1 MKEKKIAFLST
12 LLLLLV
18 GFYYFYEVRYAGKQK
33 ERAALSRKVLNIKDH
48 DIECIRIKKSK
59 ETVVLE
65 KRDKEWFLAEP
76 IKVRADTWAVDQI
89 IHTLANGTWERE
101 ITLLLQDLA
110 DFGLADPEIE
120 VALSGKGLSEP
131 RKVLIG
137 AESPTGNMRYVRVGE
152 EGRVLLIY
160 ARFKDVLD
168 KTPDKLRDKHIL
180 RFKEDDVFKIVWHA
194 DEKTFVAEKKE
205 NKWVLVEPAGKKI
218 TESEIRSLVWRLEG
232 LKFKKIYEKPE
243 HPVSYYGLD
252 RPHSMIRVMNKE
264 KQIIG
269 DLSFGM
275 RKEPTVS
282 YYAKAEGR
290 STVYELS
297 YDFVKDL
304 PEPEEEKEKKQ
315 TKDDS

>member
-18 GFYYFYEVRYAGKQK
+18 GFYYFYEVRYAGRQK

-89 IHTLANGTWERE
+89 INTLANGTWERE
-101 ITLLLQDLA
+101 ITLLPQDLA

-194 DEKTFVAEKKE
+194 DEKTFVAENKE

-252 RPHSMIRVMNKE
+252 RPYSMIRVMNEE

-275 RKEPTVS
+275 KKEPTVS

>member
-1 MKEKKIAFLST
+1 MNGKKIAFLST

-18 GFYYFYEVRYAGKQK
+18 GFYYFYEVRYTGRQK

-48 DIECIRIKKSK
+48 DIDCIRIKKPK

-89 IHTLANGTWERE
+89 INTLANGTWERE
-101 ITLLLQDLA
+101 ITPLPKDLA

-120 VALSGKGLSEP
+120 VALSAKGLSEP

-137 AESPTGNMRYVRVGE
+137 TESPTGNMRYVRVGQ
-152 EGRVLLIY
+152 EGRVLLVY
-160 ARFKDVLD
+160 ARLKDALD
-168 KTPDKLRDKHIL
+168 KTPDNLRDKHIL
-180 RFKEDDVFKIVWHA
+180 RFKGDDVFKIVWRA

-205 NKWVLVEPAGKKI
+205 NKWILVEPAGKKI
-218 TESEIRSLVWRLEG
+218 QESEIRSLVWGLEG

-252 RPHSMIRVMNKE
+252 KPYGMIRLMDE
-264 KQIIG
+264 EQQIIG

-275 RKEPTVS
+275 KKEPTIS
-282 YYAKAEGR
+282 YYARAEAGN
-290 STVYELS
+290 TVYELS
-297 YDFVKDL
+297 YDFVNDF
-304 PEPEEEKEKKQ
+304 PESEQEKGKE
-315 TKDDS
+315 

>member
-89 IHTLANGTWERE
+89 INTLANGTWERE
-101 ITLLLQDLA
+101 ITLLPQDLA

-131 RKVLIG
+131 CKVLIG

-252 RPHSMIRVMNKE
+252 RPYSMIRVTDKE

-275 RKEPTVS
+275 KKEPTVA

-297 YDFVKDL
+297 YDFLKDL
-304 PEPEEEKEKKQ
+304 PEPEEEKEKEKE
-315 TKDDS
+315 